1 MNNHTHIQYI
11 HSSHQ
16 RNSHSSGVEEG
27 PGAPGSLIGC
37 SFPQQPEPV
46 PKAPEE
52 PEEKPQVAEPEPPKD
67 VRDTTSLHK
76 SHLFDLNCKICTG
89 KRQGSAGYIF
99 SLTYLFVLMSGK
111 ILVGLSVSRGGLIN
125 GIIS

>member
-37 SFPQQPEPV
+37 SFPQHALQELIQRGASPEIGGGGKMHMRVWVCVCVFVCGVAFPQRDLQEIIQSG
-46 PKAPEE
+46 ASPE
-52 PEEKPQVAEPEPPKD
+52 
-67 VRDTTSLHK
+67 
-76 SHLFDLNCKICTG
+76 IGGGG
-89 KRQGSAGYIF
+89 KMHMR
-99 SLTYLFVLMSGK
+99 VC
-111 ILVGLSVSRGGLIN
+111 VCVCVSVCVCVCVCV
-125 GIIS
+125 